1 MIDYIKV
8 DRRSGTTTRCVEMV
22 NAAAEAG
29 KRVAIVAPRM
39 AQLRALEGLDE
50 RVYLL
55 PIGNPVAGCR
65 FDEIVVDYNDSSPSS
80 RYREWLECALASRLH
95 GPDARMTVFH
105 T

>member
-1 MIDYIKV
+1 MIEYIKV
-8 DRRSGTTTRCVEMV
+8 ERRSGTTTRCIEMV

-50 RVYLL
+50 RVHSVA
-55 PIGNPVAGCR
+55 IGGVVAGR
-65 FDEIVVDYNDSSPSS
+65 QFDVIVVDYNGDGPSL
-80 RYREWLECALASRLH
+80 RDREWLNWALAARLST
-95 GPDARMTVFH
+95 PDARMTVFH